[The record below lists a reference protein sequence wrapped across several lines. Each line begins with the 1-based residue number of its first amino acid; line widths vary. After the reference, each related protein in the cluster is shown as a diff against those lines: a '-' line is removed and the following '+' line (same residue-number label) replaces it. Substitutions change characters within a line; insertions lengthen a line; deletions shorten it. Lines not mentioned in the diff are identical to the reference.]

1 MPSSPVTFGLGKV
14 GGRRGRGFV
23 PVNRS
28 PAFLSLRGA
37 LAVLGVGPRPCASQ
51 PPPSGP
57 SGQAVRAA
65 LAANAH
71 VTVDLL
77 VQFLGSTCHLCLPSA
92 LCFELRPL
100 SRCLCPPG
108 SFMSGC
114 AVGRLRGCAVVLV
127 SGCAVVRKCSGALV
141 Q

>member
-1 MPSSPVTFGLGKV
+1 MLVILPCHIRFGEGW
-14 GGRRGRGFV
+14 RRGFV

-37 LAVLGVGPRPCASQ
+37 LTVLGVGPRPCASQ
-51 PPPSGP
+51 PPPN
-57 SGQAVRAA
+57 GQAVRAA
-65 LAANAH
+65 LAANAY
-71 VTVDLL
+71 VTVALL

-100 SRCLCPPG
+100 TRCLRPPG

-127 SGCAVVRKCSGALV
+127 SGCAVVRECSGALV
-141 Q
+141 R